1 VTEPGTEVTT
11 EVGQGR
17 RWAGGDGGGRII
29 DAMRLFVVTL
39 AAGAMALA
47 LAQTRN
53 TADLILINGRVFTA
67 DARSPWAE
75 AVAVRGNRIVEVGT
89 NAAVRQRAESG
100 ARIIDAGGRVV
111 IPGINDAH
119 THVGARPPGTVLKLA
134 DDPTLDDVIAAVR
147 TAASSPA
154 DQWIYGTIGARVLL
168 DPQATRLV
176 LDEAA
181 PGRRVKLAAWT
192 GHGNILSTAALRA
205 LGIGDRD
212 PDPPFGRYGRLPD
225 GTTSGL
231 LEEYAD
237 VRANRRMTALAG
249 RTAVIESLQ
258 RLANEAIGYGV
269 TTIQAMAA
277 SVPAADLQSMLGEAS
292 APIRWRV
299 IRFPV
304 ALRQQD
310 DRESLA
316 PLPRQPSTLVTIS
329 GTKWILDGT
338 PIERLAAMNDAY
350 ADRSGWT
357 GRLNLSTPDIDAAL
371 RRALDGGDEPMFHIV
386 GDRGI
391 DVLFSAME
399 RLAGPERWRPL
410 RVRIEHGEFLTASR
424 IARAKRL
431 GIINVQNPSHF
442 TIRDEMRARFGVER
456 AEMAQ
461 AVKSLVEAG
470 VPVALGS
477 DGPMNPFLNM
487 MFAITHPNNPREA
500 LTREQVVA
508 AYTTGSAYAEFA
520 EHDKGRIAAGMLAD
534 LAVLTQDIFTVAAD
548 RLPATLSA
556 LTIVNGRI
564 VRNTLQ

>member
-1 VTEPGTEVTT
+1 
-11 EVGQGR
+11 
-17 RWAGGDGGGRII
+17 
-29 DAMRLFVVTL
+29 MRFLLTI
-39 AAGAMALA
+39 LA
-47 LAQTRN
+47 LVAVTANLGQSRDA
-53 TADLILINGRVFTA
+53 ADLILVNGHVFTA
-67 DARSPWAE
+67 DARMPWAE
-75 AVAVRGNRIVEVGT
+75 AVAVRGDRIVDVGT
-89 NAAVRQRAESG
+89 NAAVRQRADSG
-100 ARIIDAGGRVV
+100 TRVVDVGGRVV

-134 DDPTLDDVIAAVR
+134 NDPTLDDVVAALR
-147 TAASSPA
+147 SAAAAAPA
-154 DQWIYGTIGARVLL
+154 DQWIYGTIGAQALL
-168 DPQATRLV
+168 DAKATRLV

-181 PGRRVKLAAWT
+181 PGRLVKLAAWT

-205 LGIGDRD
+205 LGINDRD

-237 VRANRRMTALAG
+237 VRANRQLTALAG
-249 RTAVIESLQ
+249 RTAVIDSLR
-258 RLANEAIGYGV
+258 RLANEAVGYGI
-269 TTIQAMAA
+269 TTIQAMAN
-277 SVPAADLQSMLGEAS
+277 SVPAAELQSMLGEAS

-304 ALRQQD
+304 SLGEDD

-316 PLPRQPSTLVTIS
+316 PLSRQPSPLVTIG

-357 GRLNLSTPDIDAAL
+357 GRLNLSPADIEAAL
-371 RRALDGGDEPMFHIV
+371 RRALSAADQPMFHIV

-391 DVLFSAME
+391 DTLFSAME
-399 RLAGPERWRPL
+399 RLAGPEQWRPL
-410 RVRIEHGEFLTASR
+410 RVRIEHGEFLTSAR

-431 GIINVQNPSHF
+431 GIVNVQNPSHF
-442 TIRDEMRARFGVER
+442 TIRDEMRARFGVAR
-456 AEMAQ
+456 AETAE

-470 VPVALGS
+470 VPFALGA
-477 DGPMNPFLNM
+477 DGPLNPYLNM
-487 MFAITHPNNPREA
+487 MFAITHPNNPPEA
-500 LTREQVVA
+500 LSREQVVA

-520 EHDKGRIAAGMLAD
+520 ERDKGRLAAGMLAD
-534 LAVLTQDIFTVAAD
+534 IAVLTQDIFTVEVE